1 MRRILSCKALFITP
15 TFAWKINPI
24 ILWCA
29 DCNNKRFGPIEET
42 DTHTDSFHCHH
53 TCINSDLTC
62 LVSFLSLR
70 CCSRLSISS
79 GGMGSPEQV
88 WGWALWAGRPGPF
101 LVLSC
106 FLHLARLFWNQT
118 WKIKGEAL
126 NMHTQIV
133 KFLRNQQPIDWINH
147 CKVFISAIVCRADC
161 FKQLWNAFFVGQ
173 KFNDLPQFCQIEA
186 LFFAWRHRP
195 CIDYQ
200 IKSSSNITLRG
211 REYWKHGSA

>member
-1 MRRILSCKALFITP
+1 MVIT
-15 TFAWKINPI
+15 
-24 ILWCA
+24 
-29 DCNNKRFGPIEET
+29 
-42 DTHTDSFHCHH
+42 HH
-53 TCINSDLTC
+53 MYINSDLTC

-88 WGWALWAGRPGPF
+88 WGWALCAGRPGPF

-118 WKIKGEAL
+118 WKQKEGRYIC
-126 NMHTQIV
+126 NI
-133 KFLRNQQPIDWINH
+133 LRNQQPIDWINH

-186 LFFAWRHRP
+186 LFFGRRHRP

-200 IKSSSNITLRG
+200 IKSSSSITLRG
-211 REYWKHGSA
+211 VNIGNMARHNFPIVYTQ

>member
-1 MRRILSCKALFITP
+1 MHRLQTRYLTP
-15 TFAWKINPI
+15 V
-24 ILWCA
+24 
-29 DCNNKRFGPIEET
+29 RQT
-42 DTHTDSFHCHH
+42 DTQTVSLYHSWCISTDRK
-53 TCINSDLTC
+53 LTC
-62 LVSFLSLR
+62 RVSFLSLL

-79 GGMGSPEQV
+79 GGIGSPEQV

-118 WKIKGEAL
+118 WQQKRRVK
-126 NMHTQIV
+126 NMFIFTLV
-133 KFLRNQQPIDWINH
+133 NSRRNQRPIDWINH
-147 CKVFISAIVCRADC
+147 CKVFISVIVCRADC

-186 LFFAWRHRP
+186 LFFARRHRP

-200 IKSSSNITLRG
+200 IKSSSNITLR
-211 REYWKHGSA
+211 